1 MVPRPGNIFPVRDSL
16 WLKATL
22 LPDGLWYSAMSYDV
36 DLWLEA
42 RFLLDGLWHSAMPY
56 GDVGLW
62 DIPCPS
68 CPVIPEGSILC
79 PYGLKT
85 GPNYLQAFSL

>member
-1 MVPRPGNIFPVRDSL
+1 MVPRPGIMFPVRDSL
-16 WLKATL
+16 WRKAML

-56 GDVGLW
+56 MMLASVNVT
-62 DIPCPS
+62 CPS
-68 CPVIPEGSILC
+68 CYSAFDNLS
-79 PYGLKT
+79 
-85 GPNYLQAFSL
+85 GPSVL